1 MVNKQNFYETYQ
13 YFDKSVIV
21 EIIDIFISEY
31 AERFEKLS
39 KNISDRDFQ
48 KMRFNAH
55 SLKGVIAN
63 FSAPE
68 PLELV
73 RSFEKESAELLDNNG
88 DGFDELLMIRN
99 LEEIRKA
106 TVIMARQLDEIK
118 QELLSKN
125 WISDFNLFS
134 GTSAKIHPPL

>member
-39 KNISDRDFQ
+39 KNITDRDFQ

-73 RSFEKESAELLDNNG
+73 RSFEKESAALLDNTG
-88 DGFDELLMIRN
+88 EGFDESLMIRN

-125 WISDFNLFS
+125 
-134 GTSAKIHPPL
+134 

>member
-39 KNISDRDFQ
+39 QNITDRDFQ

-73 RSFEKESAELLDNNG
+73 RSFEKTSAALLDNNG
-88 DGFDELLMIRN
+88 EDFDESRMIKN

-125 WISDFNLFS
+125 
-134 GTSAKIHPPL
+134 

>member
-39 KNISDRDFQ
+39 QNITDRDFQ

-73 RSFEKESAELLDNNG
+73 RSFEKNSAALLDNNG
-88 DGFDELLMIRN
+88 EGFDESFMIRN

-125 WISDFNLFS
+125 
-134 GTSAKIHPPL
+134 

>member
-31 AERFEKLS
+31 TERFEKLS
-39 KNISDRDFQ
+39 QNITDRDFQ

-73 RSFEKESAELLDNNG
+73 RSFEKTSAALLDNNG
-88 DGFDELLMIRN
+88 EDFDESRMIKN

-125 WISDFNLFS
+125 
-134 GTSAKIHPPL
+134 

>member
-13 YFDKSVIV
+13 YFDKSVII

-39 KNISDRDFQ
+39 KNIAERDFQ

-73 RSFEKESAELLDNNG
+73 RSFEKASASLLDTNG
-88 DGFDELLMIRN
+88 EGFNEALMISN
-99 LEEIRKA
+99 MEEIRKA
-106 TVIMARQLDEIK
+106 TEIMARQLDEIK
-118 QELLSKN
+118 HELLSKN
-125 WISDFNLFS
+125 
-134 GTSAKIHPPL
+134 